1 LKKSNPK
8 YFLALLLSSIHLWQA
23 TLVRPV
29 ADDYSLLKIYSQEG
43 FASFISFIWNNFGGN
58 ITPAIIRG
66 LYLSISL
73 DASNWYGFIAFSITT
88 SLLVIV
94 SYLILITWL
103 TNRGMRQITIN
114 DLLIALLASL
124 AFEGLFTPGLSSAYL
139 FGAASGVHLWP
150 ICIFIISLKLIQSY
164 SVKSSTFGFMG
175 FLVLSILLGFI
186 VGNSGIAESSA
197 IFLALLILVINLY
210 RRRSAQSLS
219 RFRIAISAYLIGVG
233 LGLVTILISPGF
245 SNRNNRLGKVSDG
258 LFSLL
263 ESFRSSLVSFSGE
276 LITHPA
282 WLFAILIAVSG
293 RLSFKV
299 NPIRAKILIMY
310 FFFTFVM
317 LVLGSTFGY
326 AAWHQSSGLIFL
338 LAPSA
343 FCIPILST
351 RITSTLKRFSFVYR
365 HIPLLA
371 MTLVLLGLMT
381 RGIVVQENR
390 STAWDTNLLINY
402 CSSISSADSSV
413 LGAEIKY
420 WPIGLGIEDV
430 NRWDWMEKDYR
441 SWLSSLSEDTS
452 LKCDGSD

>member
-1 LKKSNPK
+1 MKKTNPR
-8 YFLALLLSSIHLWQA
+8 YFLALLLFSVHLWQA
-23 TLVRPV
+23 TFVRPV

-43 FASFISFIWNNFGGN
+43 FTSFISFIWNNFGGN
-58 ITPAIIRG
+58 ITPAVIRA

-88 SLLVIV
+88 SLLVII
-94 SYLILITWL
+94 SYLIVITWL
-103 TNRGMRQITIN
+103 TNRGMRQVTIN

-164 SVKSSTFGFMG
+164 SIKSSTFGFMG
-175 FLVLSILLGFI
+175 FLVLSIILGFI
-186 VGNSGIAESSA
+186 VGNSGIAESGA
-197 IFLALLILVINLY
+197 IFLALLMLVLNLY
-210 RRRSAQSLS
+210 RRKSTQSHS
-219 RFRIAISAYLIGVG
+219 RFRIATSVHLVGVG
-233 LGLVTILISPGF
+233 LGLATIFIAPGF
-245 SNRNNRLGKVSDG
+245 SNRNNRLGKGNED
-258 LFSLL
+258 LFSLF
-263 ESFRSSLVSFSGE
+263 ESFRSSIVSFSGE

-282 WLFAILIAVSG
+282 WLFVFLIVVSG
-293 RLSFKV
+293 RFSFNV
-299 NPIRAKILIMY
+299 NPNRAKILLMY
-310 FFFTFVM
+310 FFFTFAI

-351 RITSTLKRFSFVYR
+351 RITNTLKRLGLVYTS
-365 HIPLLA
+365 ISLIA
-371 MTLVLLGLMT
+371 MTLVLLGLVI

-390 STAWDTNLLINY
+390 STTWDRNLLLNY
-402 CSSISSADSSV
+402 CSNSSSFDSRL

-441 SWLSSLSEDTS
+441 SWLSSLSQDVS
-452 LKCDGSD
+452 LKCDASD

>member
-1 LKKSNPK
+1 MKKTTPK
-8 YFLALLLSSIHLWQA
+8 YFLALLLIGIHLWQA
-23 TLVRPV
+23 SLVRPV
-29 ADDYSLLKIYSQEG
+29 ADDYTLLRIYSQEG
-43 FASFISFIWNNFGGN
+43 FASFIAFIWNNFGGN
-58 ITPAIIRG
+58 ITPAIIRA

-94 SYLILITWL
+94 SYLILLTWF

-124 AFEGLFTPGLSSAYL
+124 TFEGLFTPGLSSAYL

-186 VGNSGIAESSA
+186 VGNSGIAESSS

-210 RRRSAQSLS
+210 RRRSTQSLS
-219 RFRIAISAYLIGVG
+219 RFRIATSVHLVGVG
-233 LGLVTILISPGF
+233 LGLATIFIAPGF
-245 SNRNNRLGKVSDG
+245 SNRNNRLGKGSDG
-258 LFSLL
+258 FFSLL

-282 WLFAILIAVSG
+282 WLFVILIAVSG
-293 RLSFKV
+293 RFSFEV
-299 NPIRAKILIMY
+299 NTIRAKILLAY
-310 FFFTFVM
+310 FAFTFVM

-351 RITSTLKRFSFVYR
+351 RITSIANRFGLVLR
-365 HIPLLA
+365 NILLVA
-371 MTLVLLGLMT
+371 MTLVLLGLTT
-381 RGIVVQENR
+381 RGVVVQTNR
-390 STAWDTNLLINY
+390 SAAWDTNLLINY
-402 CSSISSADSSV
+402 CSNINPAESPV